1 MKNRIHQTGSF
12 AIVVGAILMI
22 TLSSLHAQ
30 TYTWADNAQGQ
41 VYLACPDC
49 DGGTNTCYY
58 YYPSN
63 FIWSQS
69 VETNSGCNGLGM
81 VIVEPSNWDPAPPV
95 GIYPGGPGALGVD
108 VVLGSPANTFLDL
121 PVTLSS
127 LTIESNG
134 SLTIDSA
141 GGVTV
146 NNLDIQGDGGIGN
159 GGGGG
164 GGPYVNIV
172 PGGMLTKSGGDGT
185 FGFEG
190 PPYGEFVELAA
201 EDFNFV
207 IKSGTLALPTGA
219 DGRLT
224 GGTFSLSN
232 NATVLLTVDSNA
244 QPELTET
251 IAGVGEGTVLMNI
264 GFVDCAGYD
273 FIGNYHSGLILNFP
287 GNMFQWTGGQFIN
300 ATLTNVGVF
309 NLTNTTGL
317 YGTYFYNNSTVNL
330 ADNSSL
336 NNAGTIYN
344 NAGGTFNMGVDSKI
358 TDTGYDFNN
367 YGLLK
372 TTAGAASAQIASTF
386 RNYGG
391 TVEVDSGGLTFNVA
405 SGNYFSNAT
414 FIVESGAELGLS
426 ISNGI
431 FTNDNAVIE
440 GTLTGSGGGTVLVN
454 SGTVYSYDQA
464 TLNFPASMFQWQGG
478 NLGGQGTFLT
488 NIGVINIS
496 GPVGMTGQQIANN
509 GTMIQSGTGAIGNAT
524 GYLNNNAAGIYQIQ
538 NDNGVA
544 VNIFNN
550 YGLFE
555 KTGGSATSVIS
566 GTFNNSGVI
575 QPGTGSFLFTG
586 NDFNQN
592 AGTLQITPSFS
603 FGPNLPT
610 YQYGGTI
617 TGVGTLGGTAINNAV
632 YVEGGTLAPGN
643 PFGALN
649 VPGGSGIS
657 LGSGATFSVLLGG
670 SNLFSQLVVSNVAS
684 LNGTLHVTLTNGY
697 VPTAGVLFQIISC
710 SGLGGSGFSTLNVPQ
725 GLSVSYSSNGVFLSV
740 PVAVAAQLLSPQI
753 TAGDVSFNFGTIN
766 GESYTVQQTTNLAAT
781 NWNFCTNI
789 TGSGSL
795 YKFTVPVTN
804 NIQANF
810 FRVREP

>member
-1 MKNRIHQTGSF
+1 MKNRIHQPWSF
-12 AIVVGAILMI
+12 AVLVGSILLI
-22 TLSSLHAQ
+22 TLSSLRAQ

-41 VYLACPDC
+41 VFLACPDC
-49 DGGTNTCYY
+49 DDGTNTCYY

-69 VETNSGCNGLGM
+69 VETNSGCNGMGT
-81 VIVEPSNWDPAPPV
+81 VVVEPSNWDPAPPV
-95 GIYPGGPGALGVD
+95 GIYPGGPGAVGVD
-108 VVLGSPANTFLDL
+108 VVLGSPGNTLLDV

-127 LTIESNG
+127 LMIESNG
-134 SLTIDSA
+134 SLTITSA

-146 NNLDIQGDGGIGN
+146 SNLDIQGDGGIGN

-164 GGPYVNIV
+164 GGAYVNIV
-172 PGGMLTKSGGDGT
+172 SGGTLTKSGGNGT

-207 IKSGTLALPTGA
+207 IMSGTLALPTGA

-232 NATVLLTVDSNA
+232 NTTVLLTVDSNA

-264 GFVDCAGYD
+264 GFVNCAGYD
-273 FIGNYHSGLILNFP
+273 FNGNYHSGLTLNFP

-317 YGTYFYNNSTVNL
+317 YGTYLYNNRTVNL
-330 ADNSSL
+330 ADKSSL
-336 NNAGTIYN
+336 NNGGAIYN
-344 NAGGTFNMGVDSKI
+344 NASGTFNMGMDSRI
-358 TDTGYDFNN
+358 TDGGYYFNN
-367 YGLLK
+367 YGLLDI
-372 TTAGAASAQIASTF
+372 TAGAASAQIASTF
-386 RNYGG
+386 QDYGG
-391 TVEVDSGGLTFNVA
+391 TVEVDSGGLTFNTV

-414 FIVESGAELGLS
+414 FVVESGAELDLS
-426 ISNGI
+426 IANEI
-431 FTNDNAVIE
+431 FTNNTTEIE
-440 GTLTGSGGGTVLVN
+440 GTLTGSGGGTVLMN

-464 TLNFPASMFQWQGG
+464 TLNFPAAMFQWQGG
-478 NLGGQGTFLT
+478 NLGGADSFLT
-488 NIGVINIS
+488 NMGTINIS

-509 GTMIQSGTGAIGNAT
+509 GTMIQSGTGSIGDAT
-524 GYLNNNAAGIYQIQ
+524 GYLNNNASGVYQIQ

-544 VNIFNN
+544 INIFNN
-550 YGLFE
+550 FGLFE

-575 QPGTGSFLFTG
+575 EPGTGSFLFTG
-586 NDFNQN
+586 GDFNQN
-592 AGTLQITPSFS
+592 AGTLQITPSIS
-603 FGPNLPT
+603 FGPNRPT
-610 YQYGGTI
+610 YQNGGTI
-617 TGVGTLGGTAINNAV
+617 TGVGMLGGTAINNAV

-649 VPGGSGIS
+649 VPGGGGIA
-657 LGSGATFSVLLGG
+657 LESGATFSVVLGG
-670 SNLFSQLVVSNVAS
+670 SNLFSQLAVSNVAS
-684 LNGTLHVTLTNGY
+684 LNGTLNVTLTNGY
-697 VPTAGVLFQIISC
+697 VPTKGAQFQIISC
-710 SGLGGSGFSTLNVPQ
+710 SGLGGSGFSSLNVPQ
-725 GLSVSYSSNGVFLSV
+725 GLSVSYSNNGVFLSV
-740 PVAVAAQLLSPQI
+740 AVPVAAQLVSPQI
-753 TAGDVSFNFGTIN
+753 NAGTVSFNFGTVN
-766 GESYTVQQTTNLAAT
+766 GESYTVQQTTNIETT

-795 YKFTVPVTN
+795 YKFSVPVTN
-804 NIQANF
+804 NIHANF